1 MPYYELKL
9 SSLITLLKRFSF
21 EYHPTMSAKMSQDA
35 KKDEFRKYLEKAG
48 VLELLTKSLVQLYE
62 EPEKPSDGLSYMKK
76 AVGGSPADKELI
88 ASLQKENDELKAK
101 VSQLEAKQSKLQE
114 SLAELEKKSEQVKE
128 AVPAEADAQ
137 VEANTGNTSGES
149 AAAPAEGKDPVAAAA
164 APTTAATE
172 VVEEKV
178 PVESSSEAMGA
189 TTEEKTEEPM
199 ETESSSATPMETKS
213 DPPTGDAPAEPTQE

>member
-137 VEANTGNTSGES
+137 VEANTGKTSEES
-149 AAAPAEGKDPVAAAA
+149 VDAPAEEKDAVAAAA
-164 APTTAATE
+164 VPTTAATE
-172 VVEEKV
+172 VVEEKAS
-178 PVESSSEAMGA
+178 VESSSEAMGA
-189 TTEEKTEEPM
+189 TTDEKTEEPM

-213 DPPTGDAPAEPTQE
+213 DPPTGDASAEPTQE

>member
-149 AAAPAEGKDPVAAAA
+149 AAAAAEEKEAVPAAA
-164 APTTAATE
+164 APTTVTTE
-172 VVEEKV
+172 VVEEKA
-178 PVESSSEAMGA
+178 PVEPSSEAMGA
-189 TTEEKTEEPM
+189 TTDEKTEEPM
-199 ETESSSATPMETKS
+199 ETESSSATPMETKT